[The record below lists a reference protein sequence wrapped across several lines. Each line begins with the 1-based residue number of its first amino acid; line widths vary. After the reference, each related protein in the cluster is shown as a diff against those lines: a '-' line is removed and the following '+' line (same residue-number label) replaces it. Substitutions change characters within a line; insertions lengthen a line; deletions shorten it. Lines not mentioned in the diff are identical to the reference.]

1 MHDFSDQTTKVAKGY
16 HEAGRIDVYL
26 VAYTV
31 KRCTWLRTLQID
43 VAANFIKLY
52 ESTNIEIIRASLDES
67 VSEARALL
75 HDLLMILMVQYDD
88 YCKLAEFKQPNIHS
102 RLDVA
107 FSGCSQL

>member
-1 MHDFSDQTTKVAKGY
+1 Q
-16 HEAGRIDVYL
+16 
-26 VAYTV
+26 AYTV

-43 VAANFIKLY
+43 VAANLIELY
-52 ESTNIEIIRASLDES
+52 ESTNIEVILVVLIQKLLRKIIRTSLDES
-67 VSEARALL
+67 VKEARALL

-107 FSGCSQL
+107 FS